1 MMKPLFT
8 AVAAGAILALS
19 ACTATRHEPVKDNA
33 QSTLQAVTVTDQELR
48 PIATDYVTGVIAGL
62 EKGDYQLFI
71 RNYADE
77 YSKTMNAAKFAPMAK
92 SFQERNGK
100 LEKLEYLGILNQGIF
115 KVVLWKAQFARTKAF
130 EAELKRNGQDPAKHP
145 VPEMLIRLMLGN
157 VNGQWKIFAILM

>member
-19 ACTATRHEPVKDNA
+19 ACTATRYEPVKDNA
-33 QSTLQAVTVTDQELR
+33 QSTLQAVTVTGQELR

-77 YSKTMNAAKFAPMAK
+77 YSKTMNAANSHRWRSRF
-92 SFQERNGK
+92 RNATANSK
-100 LEKLEYLGILNQGIF
+100 NWNI
-115 KVVLWKAQFARTKAF
+115 WAF
-130 EAELKRNGQDPAKHP
+130 
-145 VPEMLIRLMLGN
+145 
-157 VNGQWKIFAILM
+157 